1 MSVMPIYLYGNQI
14 LKKKA
19 KLVKEIN
26 DEKVKII
33 MDMLE
38 TMKVANG
45 MGLAANQVGL
55 TDAIIVIDLT
65 GVDEKN
71 DESLAIEKEHKEK
84 PFIFINLK
92 IIDSWEER
100 SMDEGCLSLPDLR
113 AEIVRPEFIKVN
125 YRDGNFE
132 EQNLE
137 VGGLL
142 ARVIQHEYD
151 HLNGIL
157 FHERIN
163 KLKFDKTELVK
174 LKKQINSIKRGEI
187 EADYPIIVA

>member
-1 MSVMPIYLYGNQI
+1 MSIMPIYLYGNQI
-14 LKKKA
+14 LKKKVQP
-19 KLVKEIN
+19 VKEIDDN
-26 DEKVKII
+26 KVKII

-38 TMKVANG
+38 TMKQANG

-65 GVDEKN
+65 EVDDKN
-71 DESLAIEKEHKEK
+71 DEPLAIAKEHKEN
-84 PFIFINLK
+84 PFIFVNPK
-92 IIDSWEER
+92 ITDLWGER
-100 SMDEGCLSLPDLR
+100 SMEEGCLSIPDLR
-113 AEIVRPEFIKVN
+113 AEVVRPEFLKMT
-125 YRDGNFE
+125 YRDGNFN

-157 FHERIN
+157 FPERIN
-163 KLKFDKTELVK
+163 KSELVA
-174 LKKQINSIKRGEI
+174 LRKQINSIKRGEV
-187 EADYPIIVA
+187 EADYPVIIA

>member
-1 MSVMPIYLYGNQI
+1 MPIYLYGNQV
-14 LKKKA
+14 LKKKTQP
-19 KLVKEIN
+19 VKEIDN
-26 DEKVKII
+26 SKVKII

-38 TMKVANG
+38 TMKQANG

-55 TDAIIVIDLT
+55 ADAIIVIDLT

-71 DESLAIEKEHKEK
+71 DEPLAIEKQHKEK
-84 PFIFINLK
+84 PFIFINPK
-92 IIDSWEER
+92 IVDSWGER
-100 SMDEGCLSLPDLR
+100 SMEEGCLSIPDLR
-113 AEIVRPEFIKVN
+113 AEVVRPEFVKLN

-132 EQNLE
+132 EKTLE

-142 ARVIQHEYD
+142 SRVIQHEYD

-157 FHERIN
+157 FPERLN
-163 KLKFDKTELVK
+163 KLTLVK
-174 LKKQINSIKRGEI
+174 LKKQIKSIKRGEV